1 MIYRQYVLSLMNMN
15 YFSNISKDEIESW
28 FYDNRCNVK
37 KYKRGQIIYL
47 HHNPCTST
55 DIIMTGTVSI
65 QKIDEN
71 GNILTVATLSKNS
84 MLGGTLIFSE
94 KNIYPMTVSCTE
106 DCTLISL
113 DRDLIL
119 ELCQKHQSFLLSFLE
134 LLSNKTLFI
143 TNRLRTLTHKTIRKM
158 ITDYLTYEY
167 KKQKSLHIKL
177 YTTKKA
183 LAENFGVQR
192 PSLSRELKKMR
203 NAGLIEYDSKSITI
217 KNTGIIGL

>member
-1 MIYRQYVLSLMNMN
+1 
-15 YFSNISKDEIESW
+15 
-28 FYDNRCNVK
+28 
-37 KYKRGQIIYL
+37 
-47 HHNPCTST
+47 
-55 DIIMTGTVSI
+55 MTGTVSV
-65 QKIDEN
+65 QKIDET

-94 KNIYPMTVSCTE
+94 KNIYPMTVSCAK

-119 ELCQKHQSFLLSFLE
+119 ELCQKHQSFLLSFLG

-158 ITDYLTYEY
+158 ITDHLTYEY
-167 KKQKSLHIKL
+167 KKQKTLHIKL
-177 YTTKKA
+177 YTTKKT

-203 NAGLIEYDSKSITI
+203 NDGLIEYDSKSITI